1 MRNRFTFWSLHTKL
15 VLFILIFLVLPFSLL
30 GNYWY
35 TTFTNTIET
44 NVIRSSKQLIEQI
57 HDRLNESFVELEK
70 TTSPVLIASLAQQ
83 FLELNGDSVYDHYK
97 LSQRIEK
104 ELFSGI
110 IHNRKDIAGLSLV
123 RSDGMVITNLT
134 KKSALEGYEAYKDG
148 LHRYSGR
155 NFKIEGVRS
164 SGQTQLLTIT
174 RKLTHLR
181 KGGSDALFIIDL
193 NFTLLVN
200 MLEKIKP
207 SEEGFMWLLDADD
220 RIVYH
225 PDADRWKQRIDL
237 SEISR
242 IKDRQEDYT
251 ISRNNKDKTLI
262 VYRKSEVTG
271 WLLITEVPLREPLQ
285 ELVHLRNIT
294 IVTGLIIIAFIMIAF
309 GGFSLSLTHSISAL
323 KRLMKRAELG
333 DLNVRAPEHGTVEI
347 LSLNNSFNK
356 MVAEIKRLVEIVHV
370 AELKEKEMEIRQIQ
384 SVLHAMQSQ
393 INPHFLYNTLEMVG
407 SMAMQAGYR
416 PISET
421 LHAIAKMF
429 RYNVRNPQ
437 EIVSLE
443 SEIEHAAI
451 YLDIQKARFPDLIV
465 ETRLD
470 PAEIRHIQTVRICLQ
485 PVIEN
490 VFVHGYDK
498 HGRRPVYVG
507 IFGRKTDNAYVLRIV
522 DQGGGMSKEKRDQL
536 NDAFQHMTIK
546 NIVKDN
552 PFMTASIGLWNVHSR
567 IRMTFDKPYGL
578 FIASSDAG
586 GTVLEVILPLRD
598 GSTLPAALS
607 P

>member
-285 ELVHLRNIT
+285 ELIHLRNIT

-490 VFVHGYDK
+490 VFVHGYDR

-546 NIVKDN
+546 NIVKDT

-598 GSTLPAALS
+598 GPALPAALS